1 MVQIREKILGPYHF
15 DGILQRLALDPLNYV
30 DLNNR
35 EIKIPVYLQQA
46 NVAVSV
52 KAIGTMEQPE
62 FLLTFAEKE
71 GVPAEAVKQEVE
83 RLFQWNTNM
92 DEVHQ
97 HFLNTDL
104 APIFENHKGTPLVLD
119 FGLYSCIIKCIIH
132 QQLNMNFA
140 FTLTKRFVETYGE
153 KIDGVLFYPSPETVA
168 NIQVEELRELQ
179 FSTRKAEYVIEVS
192 KLITSGELDLYKLQD
207 KNDEEIVNTLIK
219 IRGIGKWTAE
229 NFLLFGLGR
238 PNLFPVADIGLQN
251 ALKQLYNMDR
261 KPTYEE
267 MDRWKEAW
275 NPYMTYAS
283 LYLWR
288 SIESGT
294 IKKKAASQKN

>member
-1 MVQIREKILGPYHF
+1 MVQIKEKIQGPYHF
-15 DGILQRLALDPLNYV
+15 DGILQRLALDPLNNV

-46 NVAVSV
+46 NIPVTV
-52 KAIGTMEQPE
+52 KAIGTMEHPE
-62 FLLTFAEKE
+62 FQLTFEEKA
-71 GVPAEAVKQEVE
+71 GTTAEAVKKEVE

-92 DEVHQ
+92 EQVHQ

-104 APIFENHKGTPLVLD
+104 APIFEKHKGTPLVLD

-132 QQLNMNFA
+132 QQLNMAFA

-168 NIQVEELRELQ
+168 NLTVEELRELQ
-179 FSTRKAEYVIEVS
+179 FSTRKAEYVIGVS
-192 KLITSGELDLYKLQD
+192 KLIASGELDLHMLQD
-207 KNDEEIVNTLIK
+207 KNDEEITSTLIK

-238 PNLFPVADIGLQN
+238 PNLFPAADIGLQN

-275 NPYMTYAS
+275 KPYMTYAS

-294 IKKKAASQKN
+294 NKKKAASS